1 MKRLPVS
8 LFALLL
14 LLALAACTGKPD
26 LSGLPELE
34 LQGEAGEEY
43 ILLDGTRYDLIP
55 FEVIGSGNSGR
66 WDLRAQPGRRV
77 AVLGQDTI
85 FTVQGD
91 TEEIFLY
98 NVPETFR
105 FGGVYRRRFLRE
117 DHALALPDSAAAFDR
132 GTIRTYA
139 SGGLFGKKS
148 VTTCEFTD
156 EALLAAIFG
165 AWAGLIETP
174 PVPKGLDRDQREGR
188 ALELWSKEYPWL
200 SFHLSCTCYPGG
212 VMLFT
217 GRDGGTVCLPAE
229 VTGQLDWEEPGL
241 WQRLTGGVTS

>member
-1 MKRLPVS
+1 MKRILS
-8 LFALLL
+8 L
-14 LLALAACTGKPD
+14 LLALFLLLLSGCKEKPD

-34 LQGEAGEEY
+34 LLEEDGEEY
-43 ILLDGTRYDLIP
+43 ILLEGTRYNLLP

-66 WDLRAQPGRRV
+66 WDLRAQSGRRV
-77 AVLGQDTI
+77 ALLGADTI
-85 FTVQGD
+85 FTVQGAP
-91 TEEIFLY
+91 EEIFLY
-98 NVPETFR
+98 NLPENFR
-105 FGGVYRRRFLRE
+105 FGGVYRHRFLRE
-117 DHALALPDSAAAFDR
+117 DRTLGLPDSDDAFDR

-139 SGGLFGKKS
+139 SGGLFGKKP

-165 AWAGLIETP
+165 AWEGSIETP
-174 PVPKGLDRDQREGR
+174 PVPEGLDRDQREGR

-200 SFHLSCTCYPGG
+200 SFHLSCTCYPGD

-229 VTGQLDWEEPGL
+229 VAEQLTWEEPGL
-241 WQRLTGGVTS
+241 WQRLIGGAS

>member
-1 MKRLPVS
+1 MKRILS
-8 LFALLL
+8 L
-14 LLALAACTGKPD
+14 LLALLSGCKEKPD

-34 LQGEAGEEY
+34 LLEEDGEEY
-43 ILLDGTRYDLIP
+43 ILLEGTRYNLLP

-66 WDLRAQPGRRV
+66 WDLRAQSGRRV
-77 AVLGQDTI
+77 AVLGADTI

-91 TEEIFLY
+91 PEEIFLY
-98 NVPETFR
+98 NLPENFR
-105 FGGVYRRRFLRE
+105 FGGVYRHRFLRE
-117 DHALALPDSAAAFDR
+117 DRDLVLPDSAAAFDR

-139 SGGLFGKKS
+139 SGGLFGKKP

-165 AWAGLIETP
+165 AWAGSIETP
-174 PVPKGLDRDQREGR
+174 PVPEGLDRDQREGR

-229 VTGQLDWEEPGL
+229 VAEQLTWEEPGL
-241 WQRLTGGVTS
+241 WQRLIGGGAS

>member
-1 MKRLPVS
+1 MKRILS
-8 LFALLL
+8 L
-14 LLALAACTGKPD
+14 LLALFLLLLSGCKEKPD

-34 LQGEAGEEY
+34 LLEEDGEEY
-43 ILLDGTRYDLIP
+43 ILLEGTRYNLLP

-66 WDLRAQPGRRV
+66 WDLRAQSGRRV
-77 AVLGQDTI
+77 AVLGADTI

-91 TEEIFLY
+91 PEEIFLY
-98 NVPETFR
+98 NLPENFR
-105 FGGVYRRRFLRE
+105 FGGVYRHRFLRE
-117 DHALALPDSAAAFDR
+117 DRDLVLPDSAAAFDR

-139 SGGLFGKKS
+139 SGGLFGKKP

-165 AWAGLIETP
+165 AWAGSIETP
-174 PVPKGLDRDQREGR
+174 PVPEGLDRDQREGR

-200 SFHLSCTCYPGG
+200 CFHLSCTCYPGG

-229 VTGQLDWEEPGL
+229 VAEQLTWEEPGL
-241 WQRLTGGVTS
+241 WQRLIGGGAS

>member
-1 MKRLPVS
+1 MKRILS
-8 LFALLL
+8 L
-14 LLALAACTGKPD
+14 LLALFLLLLSGCKEKPD

-34 LQGEAGEEY
+34 LLEEDGEEY
-43 ILLDGTRYDLIP
+43 ILLEGTRYNLLP

-66 WDLRAQPGRRV
+66 WDLRAQSGRRV
-77 AVLGQDTI
+77 ALLGADTI

-91 TEEIFLY
+91 PEEIFLY
-98 NVPETFR
+98 NLPENFR
-105 FGGVYRRRFLRE
+105 FGGVYRHRFLRE
-117 DHALALPDSAAAFDR
+117 DRDLVLPDSAAAFDR

-139 SGGLFGKKS
+139 SGGLFGKKP

-174 PVPKGLDRDQREGR
+174 PVPDGLDRDQREGR

>member
-1 MKRLPVS
+1 MKRILS
-8 LFALLL
+8 L
-14 LLALAACTGKPD
+14 LLALFLLLLPGCKEKPD

-34 LQGEAGEEY
+34 LLEEDGEEY
-43 ILLDGTRYDLIP
+43 ILLEGTRYNLLP

-66 WDLRAQPGRRV
+66 WDLRAQSGRRV
-77 AVLGQDTI
+77 AVLGADTI

-91 TEEIFLY
+91 PEEIFLY
-98 NVPETFR
+98 NLPENFR
-105 FGGVYRRRFLRE
+105 FGGVYRHRFLRE
-117 DHALALPDSAAAFDR
+117 DRDLVLPDSAAAFDR

-139 SGGLFGKKS
+139 SGGLFGKKP

-229 VTGQLDWEEPGL
+229 VAEQLTWEEPGL
-241 WQRLTGGVTS
+241 WQRLIGGGAS

>member
-1 MKRLPVS
+1 MKRILS
-8 LFALLL
+8 L
-14 LLALAACTGKPD
+14 LLALFLLLLPGCKEKPD

-34 LQGEAGEEY
+34 LLEEDGEEY
-43 ILLDGTRYDLIP
+43 ILLEGTRYNLLP

-66 WDLRAQPGRRV
+66 WDLRAQSGRRV
-77 AVLGQDTI
+77 AVLGADTI

-91 TEEIFLY
+91 PEEIFLY
-98 NVPETFR
+98 NLPENFR
-105 FGGVYRRRFLRE
+105 FGGVYRHRFLRE
-117 DHALALPDSAAAFDR
+117 DRDLVLPDSAAAFDR

-165 AWAGLIETP
+165 AWDGSAETP
-174 PVPKGLDRDQREGR
+174 PVPEGLDRDQRESR

-200 SFHLSCTCYPGG
+200 CFHLSCTCYPGG

-229 VTGQLDWEEPGL
+229 VAEQLTWEEPGL
-241 WQRLTGGVTS
+241 WQRLIGGAS

>member
-1 MKRLPVS
+1 MKRILS
-8 LFALLL
+8 L
-14 LLALAACTGKPD
+14 LLALFLLLLSGCKEKPD
-26 LSGLPELE
+26 LSGLPKLE
-34 LQGEAGEEY
+34 LLEEDGEEY
-43 ILLDGTRYDLIP
+43 ILLEGTRYNLLP

-66 WDLRAQPGRRV
+66 WDLRAQSGRRV
-77 AVLGQDTI
+77 AVLGADTI

-91 TEEIFLY
+91 PEEIFLY
-98 NVPETFR
+98 NLPENFR
-105 FGGVYRRRFLRE
+105 FGGVYRHRFLRE
-117 DHALALPDSAAAFDR
+117 DRNLVLPDSAAAFDR

-139 SGGLFGKKS
+139 SGGLFGKKP

-165 AWAGLIETP
+165 AWEGSIETP
-174 PVPKGLDRDQREGR
+174 PVPEGLDRDQREGR

-229 VTGQLDWEEPGL
+229 VAEQLTWEEPGL
-241 WQRLTGGVTS
+241 WQRLIGGAS

>member
-1 MKRLPVS
+1 MKRILS
-8 LFALLL
+8 L
-14 LLALAACTGKPD
+14 LLALFLLLLSGCKEKPD

-34 LQGEAGEEY
+34 LLEEDGEEY
-43 ILLDGTRYDLIP
+43 ILLEGTRYNLLP

-66 WDLRAQPGRRV
+66 WDLRAQSGRRV
-77 AVLGQDTI
+77 AVLGADTI

-91 TEEIFLY
+91 PEEIFLY
-98 NVPETFR
+98 NLPENFR
-105 FGGVYRRRFLRE
+105 FGGVYRHRFLRE
-117 DHALALPDSAAAFDR
+117 DRDLVLPDSAAAFDR

-139 SGGLFGKKS
+139 GGGLFGKKS

-165 AWAGLIETP
+165 AWAGSIETP
-174 PVPKGLDRDQREGR
+174 PVPEGLDRDQREGR

-229 VTGQLDWEEPGL
+229 VAEQLTWEEPGL
-241 WQRLTGGVTS
+241 WQRLIGGGAS

>member
-1 MKRLPVS
+1 MKRILS
-8 LFALLL
+8 L
-14 LLALAACTGKPD
+14 LLALFLLLLPGCKEKPD

-34 LQGEAGEEY
+34 LQEEDGEEY
-43 ILLDGTRYDLIP
+43 ILLEGTRYNLLP

-66 WDLRAQPGRRV
+66 WDLRAQSGRRV
-77 AVLGQDTI
+77 AVLGADTI

-91 TEEIFLY
+91 PEELFLY
-98 NVPETFR
+98 NVPENFR
-105 FGGVYRRRFLRE
+105 FGGVYRHRFLRE
-117 DHALALPDSAAAFDR
+117 DRNLVLPDSAAAFDR

-139 SGGLFGKKS
+139 SGGLFGKKP

-156 EALLAAIFG
+156 EALLSAIFG
-165 AWAGLIETP
+165 AWDGSIETP
-174 PVPKGLDRDQREGR
+174 PVPEGLDRDQREGR

-200 SFHLSCTCYPGG
+200 FFHLSCTCYPGG

-229 VTGQLDWEEPGL
+229 VAEQLTWEEPGL
-241 WQRLTGGVTS
+241 WQRLIGGGAS

>member
-1 MKRLPVS
+1 MKRILS
-8 LFALLL
+8 L
-14 LLALAACTGKPD
+14 LLALFLLLLPGCKEKPD

-34 LQGEAGEEY
+34 LLEEDGEEY
-43 ILLDGTRYDLIP
+43 ILLEGTRYNLLP

-66 WDLRAQPGRRV
+66 WDLRAQSGRRV
-77 AVLGQDTI
+77 AVLGADTI

-91 TEEIFLY
+91 PEEIFLY
-98 NVPETFR
+98 NLPENFR
-105 FGGVYRRRFLRE
+105 FGGVYRHRFLRE
-117 DHALALPDSAAAFDR
+117 DRDLVLPDSAAAFDR

-139 SGGLFGKKS
+139 SGGLFGKKP

-174 PVPKGLDRDQREGR
+174 PVPDGLDRDQREGR

-229 VTGQLDWEEPGL
+229 VAEQLTWEEPGL
-241 WQRLTGGVTS
+241 WQRLIGGGAS

>member
-1 MKRLPVS
+1 MKRILS
-8 LFALLL
+8 L
-14 LLALAACTGKPD
+14 LLALFLLLLSGCKEKPD

-34 LQGEAGEEY
+34 LLEEDGEEY
-43 ILLDGTRYDLIP
+43 ILLEGTRYNLLP

-66 WDLRAQPGRRV
+66 WDLRAQSGRRV
-77 AVLGQDTI
+77 AVLGADTI

-91 TEEIFLY
+91 PEEIFLY
-98 NVPETFR
+98 NLPENFR
-105 FGGVYRRRFLRE
+105 FGGVYRHRFLRE
-117 DHALALPDSAAAFDR
+117 DRDLVLPDSAAAFDR

-139 SGGLFGKKS
+139 SGGLFGKKP

-174 PVPKGLDRDQREGR
+174 PVPEGLDRDQREGR

-200 SFHLSCTCYPGG
+200 CFHLSCTCYPGG

-229 VTGQLDWEEPGL
+229 VAEQLTWEEPGL
-241 WQRLTGGVTS
+241 WQRLIGGGAS

>member
-1 MKRLPVS
+1 MKRILS
-8 LFALLL
+8 L
-14 LLALAACTGKPD
+14 LLALFLLLLSGCKEKPD

-34 LQGEAGEEY
+34 LLEEDGEEY
-43 ILLDGTRYDLIP
+43 ILLEGTRYNLLP

-66 WDLRAQPGRRV
+66 WDLRAQSGRRV
-77 AVLGQDTI
+77 AVLGADTI

-91 TEEIFLY
+91 PEEIFLY
-98 NVPETFR
+98 NLPENFR
-105 FGGVYRRRFLRE
+105 FGGVYRHRFLRE
-117 DHALALPDSAAAFDR
+117 DRDLVLPDSAAAFDR

-156 EALLAAIFG
+156 ETLLAAIFG
-165 AWAGLIETP
+165 AWDGSIETP
-174 PVPKGLDRDQREGR
+174 PVPEGLDRDQREGR

-229 VTGQLDWEEPGL
+229 VAEQLTWEEPGL
-241 WQRLTGGVTS
+241 WQRLIGGGAS

>member
-1 MKRLPVS
+1 MKRILS
-8 LFALLL
+8 L
-14 LLALAACTGKPD
+14 LLALFLLLLSGCKEKPD

-34 LQGEAGEEY
+34 LLEEDGEEY
-43 ILLDGTRYDLIP
+43 ILLEGTRYNLLP

-66 WDLRAQPGRRV
+66 WDLRAQSGRRV
-77 AVLGQDTI
+77 AVLGADTI

-91 TEEIFLY
+91 PEEIFLY
-98 NVPETFR
+98 NLPENFR
-105 FGGVYRRRFLRE
+105 FGGVYRHRFLRE
-117 DHALALPDSAAAFDR
+117 DRDLPDSAAAFDR

-139 SGGLFGKKS
+139 SGGLFGKKP

-174 PVPKGLDRDQREGR
+174 PVPEGLDRDQREGR

-229 VTGQLDWEEPGL
+229 VAEQLTWEEPGL
-241 WQRLTGGVTS
+241 WQRLIGGGAS

>member
-1 MKRLPVS
+1 MKRILS
-8 LFALLL
+8 L
-14 LLALAACTGKPD
+14 LLALFLLLLSGCKEKPD

-34 LQGEAGEEY
+34 LLEEDGEEY
-43 ILLDGTRYDLIP
+43 ILLEGTRYNLLP

-66 WDLRAQPGRRV
+66 WDLRAQSGRRV
-77 AVLGQDTI
+77 ALLGADTI

-91 TEEIFLY
+91 PEELFLY
-98 NVPETFR
+98 NVPENFR
-105 FGGVYRRRFLRE
+105 FGGVYRHRFLRE
-117 DHALALPDSAAAFDR
+117 DRDLVLPDSAAAFDR

-139 SGGLFGKKS
+139 SGGLFGKKP

-165 AWAGLIETP
+165 AWDGSAETP
-174 PVPKGLDRDQREGR
+174 PVPEGLDRDQRESR

-200 SFHLSCTCYPGG
+200 CFHLSCTCYPGG

-229 VTGQLDWEEPGL
+229 VAEQLTWEEPGL
-241 WQRLTGGVTS
+241 WQRLIGGGAS

>member
-1 MKRLPVS
+1 MKRILS
-8 LFALLL
+8 L
-14 LLALAACTGKPD
+14 LLALFLLLLSGCKEKPD

-34 LQGEAGEEY
+34 LLEEDGEEY
-43 ILLDGTRYDLIP
+43 ILLEGTRYNLLP

-66 WDLRAQPGRRV
+66 WDLRAQSGRRV
-77 AVLGQDTI
+77 ALLGADTI

-91 TEEIFLY
+91 PEEIFLY
-98 NVPETFR
+98 NVPENFR
-105 FGGVYRRRFLRE
+105 FGGVYRHRFLRE
-117 DHALALPDSAAAFDR
+117 DRTLALPDPAAAFDR

-139 SGGLFGKKS
+139 SGGLFGKKP

-165 AWAGLIETP
+165 AWEGSIETP
-174 PVPKGLDRDQREGR
+174 PVPEGLDRDQREGR

-200 SFHLSCTCYPGG
+200 SFHLSCTCYPGD

-229 VTGQLDWEEPGL
+229 VAEQLTWEEPGL
-241 WQRLTGGVTS
+241 WQRLIGGAS

>member
-1 MKRLPVS
+1 MKRILS
-8 LFALLL
+8 L
-14 LLALAACTGKPD
+14 LLALFLLLLSGCKEKPD

-34 LQGEAGEEY
+34 LLEEDGEEY
-43 ILLDGTRYDLIP
+43 ILLEGTRYNLLP

-66 WDLRAQPGRRV
+66 WDLRAQSGRRV
-77 AVLGQDTI
+77 AVLGADTI

-91 TEEIFLY
+91 PEEIFLY
-98 NVPETFR
+98 NLPENFR
-105 FGGVYRRRFLRE
+105 FGGVYRHRFLRE
-117 DHALALPDSAAAFDR
+117 DRDLVLPDSAAAFDR

-139 SGGLFGKKS
+139 SGGLFGKK
-148 VTTCEFTD
+148 TTCEFTD

-174 PVPKGLDRDQREGR
+174 PVPEGLDRDQREGR

-229 VTGQLDWEEPGL
+229 VAEQLTWEEPGL
-241 WQRLTGGVTS
+241 WQRLIGGGAS

>member
-1 MKRLPVS
+1 MKRILS
-8 LFALLL
+8 L
-14 LLALAACTGKPD
+14 LLALFLLLLSGCKEKPD

-34 LQGEAGEEY
+34 LLEEDGEEY
-43 ILLDGTRYDLIP
+43 ILLEGTRYNLLP

-66 WDLRAQPGRRV
+66 WDLRAQSGRRV
-77 AVLGQDTI
+77 ALLGADTI

-91 TEEIFLY
+91 PEEIFLY
-98 NVPETFR
+98 NLPENFR
-105 FGGVYRRRFLRE
+105 FGGVYRHRFLRE
-117 DHALALPDSAAAFDR
+117 DRDLVLPDSAAAFDR

-139 SGGLFGKKS
+139 SGGLFGKKP

-229 VTGQLDWEEPGL
+229 VAEQLTWEEPGL
-241 WQRLTGGVTS
+241 WQRLIGGAS

>member
-1 MKRLPVS
+1 M
-8 LFALLL
+8 
-14 LLALAACTGKPD
+14 
-26 LSGLPELE
+26 
-34 LQGEAGEEY
+34 
-43 ILLDGTRYDLIP
+43 
-55 FEVIGSGNSGR
+55 
-66 WDLRAQPGRRV
+66 
-77 AVLGQDTI
+77 LGQDTI

-91 TEEIFLY
+91 PEEIFLY

-117 DHALALPDSAAAFDR
+117 DHALALPDSAAFDR

-139 SGGLFGKKS
+139 SGGLFGKKP

-165 AWAGLIETP
+165 AWAGSIETP
-174 PVPKGLDRDQREGR
+174 PVPEGLDRDQREGR

-229 VTGQLDWEEPGL
+229 VAEQLTWEEPGL
-241 WQRLTGGVTS
+241 WQRLIGGGAS

>member
-1 MKRLPVS
+1 MKRILS
-8 LFALLL
+8 L
-14 LLALAACTGKPD
+14 LLALFLLLLPGCKEKPD
-26 LSGLPELE
+26 LSRLPELE
-34 LQGEAGEEY
+34 LQEEDGEEY
-43 ILLDGTRYDLIP
+43 ILLEGTRYNLLP

-66 WDLRAQPGRRV
+66 WDLRAQSGRRV
-77 AVLGQDTI
+77 AVLGADTI

-91 TEEIFLY
+91 PEELFLY
-98 NVPETFR
+98 NVPENFR
-105 FGGVYRRRFLRE
+105 FGGVYRHRFLRE
-117 DHALALPDSAAAFDR
+117 DRNLVLPDSAAAFDR

-139 SGGLFGKKS
+139 SGGLFGKKP

-165 AWAGLIETP
+165 AWDGSIETP
-174 PVPKGLDRDQREGR
+174 PVPEGLDRDQREGR

-200 SFHLSCTCYPGG
+200 FFHLSCTCYPGG

-229 VTGQLDWEEPGL
+229 VAEQLTWEEPGL
-241 WQRLTGGVTS
+241 WQRLIGGGAS

>member
-1 MKRLPVS
+1 MKRILS
-8 LFALLL
+8 L
-14 LLALAACTGKPD
+14 LLALFLLLLPGCKEKPD

-34 LQGEAGEEY
+34 LLEEDGEEY
-43 ILLDGTRYDLIP
+43 ILLEGTRYNLLP

-66 WDLRAQPGRRV
+66 WDLRAQSGRRV
-77 AVLGQDTI
+77 ALLGADTI

-91 TEEIFLY
+91 PEEIFLY
-98 NVPETFR
+98 NLPENFR
-105 FGGVYRRRFLRE
+105 FGGVYRHRFLRE
-117 DHALALPDSAAAFDR
+117 DRDLVLPDSAAAFDR

-139 SGGLFGKKS
+139 SGGLFGKKP

-165 AWAGLIETP
+165 AWEGSIETP
-174 PVPKGLDRDQREGR
+174 PVPEGLDRDQREGR

-229 VTGQLDWEEPGL
+229 VAEQLTWEEPGL
-241 WQRLTGGVTS
+241 WQRLIGGGAS

>member
-1 MKRLPVS
+1 MKRILS
-8 LFALLL
+8 L
-14 LLALAACTGKPD
+14 LLALFLLLLSGCKEKPD

-34 LQGEAGEEY
+34 LLEEDGEEY
-43 ILLDGTRYDLIP
+43 ILLEGTRYNLLP

-66 WDLRAQPGRRV
+66 WDLRAQSGRRV
-77 AVLGQDTI
+77 AVLGADTI

-91 TEEIFLY
+91 PEEIFLY
-98 NVPETFR
+98 NLPENFR
-105 FGGVYRRRFLRE
+105 FGGVYRHRFLRE
-117 DHALALPDSAAAFDR
+117 DRDLVLPDSAAAFDR

-139 SGGLFGKKS
+139 SGGLFGKKP

-156 EALLAAIFG
+156 EAPLAAIFG
-165 AWAGLIETP
+165 AWAGSIETP
-174 PVPKGLDRDQREGR
+174 PVPEGLDRDQREGR

-229 VTGQLDWEEPGL
+229 VAEQLTWEEPGL
-241 WQRLTGGVTS
+241 WQRLIGGGAS

>member
-1 MKRLPVS
+1 MKRILS
-8 LFALLL
+8 L
-14 LLALAACTGKPD
+14 LLALFLLLLPGCKEKPD

-34 LQGEAGEEY
+34 LQEEDGEEY
-43 ILLDGTRYDLIP
+43 ILLEGTRYNLLP

-66 WDLRAQPGRRV
+66 WDLRAQSGRRV
-77 AVLGQDTI
+77 AVLGADTI

-91 TEEIFLY
+91 PEELFLY
-98 NVPETFR
+98 NVPENFR
-105 FGGVYRRRFLRE
+105 FGGVYRHRFLRE
-117 DHALALPDSAAAFDR
+117 DRNLVLPDSAAAFDR

-139 SGGLFGKKS
+139 SGGLFGKKP

-165 AWAGLIETP
+165 AWDGSIETP
-174 PVPKGLDRDQREGR
+174 PVPEGLDRDQREGR
-188 ALELWSKEYPWL
+188 TLELWSKEYPWL
-200 SFHLSCTCYPGG
+200 FFHLSCTCYPGG

-229 VTGQLDWEEPGL
+229 VADQLIWEEPGL
-241 WQRLTGGVTS
+241 WQRLIGGGAS

>member
-1 MKRLPVS
+1 MKRILS
-8 LFALLL
+8 L
-14 LLALAACTGKPD
+14 LLALFLLLLSGCKEKPD

-34 LQGEAGEEY
+34 LLEEDGEEY
-43 ILLDGTRYDLIP
+43 ILLEGTRYNLLP

-66 WDLRAQPGRRV
+66 WDLRAQSGRRV
-77 AVLGQDTI
+77 ALLGADTI

-91 TEEIFLY
+91 PEEIFLY
-98 NVPETFR
+98 NLPENFR
-105 FGGVYRRRFLRE
+105 FGGVYRHRFLRE
-117 DHALALPDSAAAFDR
+117 DRDLVLPDSAAAFDR

-139 SGGLFGKKS
+139 SGGLFGKKP

-165 AWAGLIETP
+165 AWEGSIETP
-174 PVPKGLDRDQREGR
+174 PVPEGLDRDQREGR

-229 VTGQLDWEEPGL
+229 VAEQLTWEEPGL
-241 WQRLTGGVTS
+241 WQRLIGGGAS

>member
-1 MKRLPVS
+1 MKRILS
-8 LFALLL
+8 L
-14 LLALAACTGKPD
+14 LLALFLLLLSGCKEKPD

-34 LQGEAGEEY
+34 LLEEDGEEY
-43 ILLDGTRYDLIP
+43 ILLEGTRYNLLP

-66 WDLRAQPGRRV
+66 WDLRAQSGRRV
-77 AVLGQDTI
+77 ALLGADTI

-91 TEEIFLY
+91 PEEIFLY
-98 NVPETFR
+98 NLPENFR
-105 FGGVYRRRFLRE
+105 FGGVYRHRFLRE
-117 DHALALPDSAAAFDR
+117 DRDLALPDSAAAFDR

-139 SGGLFGKKS
+139 SGGLFGKKP

-217 GRDGGTVCLPAE
+217 DRDGGTVCLPAE
-229 VTGQLDWEEPGL
+229 VAEQLTWEEPGL
-241 WQRLTGGVTS
+241 WQRLIGGGAS

>member
-1 MKRLPVS
+1 MRRFVFPFL
-8 LFALLL
+8 ALLL
-14 LLALAACTGKPD
+14 LLFPGCKGEPD

-34 LQGEAGEEY
+34 LLAGEDGQEY
-43 ILLDGTRYDLIP
+43 ILLEGTRYDLIP
-55 FEVIGSGNSGR
+55 FEVLGSGNSGR
-66 WDLRAQPGRRV
+66 WNLQAQKGRRV
-77 AVLGQDTI
+77 AVLEQDTI

-91 TEEIFLY
+91 EEECFLY

-105 FGGVYRRRFLRE
+105 FGGVYCHRFLRE
-117 DHALALPDSAAAFDR
+117 GYTLALPDTAAAFDR

-156 EALLAAIFG
+156 EALLAAIFD
-165 AWAGLIETP
+165 AWNGSMETP
-174 PVPKGLDRDQREGR
+174 PVPDGLDRDQRESR
-188 ALELWSKEYPWL
+188 SLDLWSKEYPWL
-200 SFHLSCTCYPGG
+200 CFHLACSCYPGG

-229 VTGQLDWEEPGL
+229 VTEQLDWEEPGL
-241 WQRLTGGVTS
+241 WQRLIGGLGS

>member
-1 MKRLPVS
+1 MKRILS
-8 LFALLL
+8 L
-14 LLALAACTGKPD
+14 LLALFLLLLSGCKEKPD

-34 LQGEAGEEY
+34 LLEEDGEEY
-43 ILLDGTRYDLIP
+43 ILLEGTRYNLLP

-66 WDLRAQPGRRV
+66 WDLQAQSGRRV
-77 AVLGQDTI
+77 AVLGADTI

-91 TEEIFLY
+91 PEEIFLY
-98 NVPETFR
+98 NLPENFR
-105 FGGVYRRRFLRE
+105 FGGVYRHRFLRE
-117 DHALALPDSAAAFDR
+117 DRDLVLPDSAAAFDR

-139 SGGLFGKKS
+139 SGGLFGKKP

-217 GRDGGTVCLPAE
+217 DRDGGTVCLPAE
-229 VTGQLDWEEPGL
+229 VAEQLTWEEPGL
-241 WQRLTGGVTS
+241 WQRLIGGGAS

>member
-1 MKRLPVS
+1 MKRILS
-8 LFALLL
+8 L
-14 LLALAACTGKPD
+14 LLALFLLLLSGCKEKPD

-34 LQGEAGEEY
+34 LLEEDGEEY
-43 ILLDGTRYDLIP
+43 ILLEGTRYNLLP

-66 WDLRAQPGRRV
+66 WDLRAQSGRRV
-77 AVLGQDTI
+77 AVLGADTI

-91 TEEIFLY
+91 PEEIFLY
-98 NVPETFR
+98 NLPENFR
-105 FGGVYRRRFLRE
+105 FGGVYRHRFLRE
-117 DHALALPDSAAAFDR
+117 DRDLVLPDSAAAFDR
-132 GTIRTYA
+132 GPIRTYA
-139 SGGLFGKKS
+139 SGGLFGKKP

-229 VTGQLDWEEPGL
+229 VAEQLTWEEPGL
-241 WQRLTGGVTS
+241 WQRLIGGGAS

>member
-1 MKRLPVS
+1 MKRILS
-8 LFALLL
+8 L
-14 LLALAACTGKPD
+14 LLALFLLLLSGCKEKPD

-34 LQGEAGEEY
+34 LLEEDGEEY
-43 ILLDGTRYDLIP
+43 ILLEGTRYNLLP

-66 WDLRAQPGRRV
+66 WDLRAQSGRRV
-77 AVLGQDTI
+77 ALLGADTI

-91 TEEIFLY
+91 PEELFLY
-98 NVPETFR
+98 NVPENFR
-105 FGGVYRRRFLRE
+105 FGGVYRHRFLRE
-117 DHALALPDSAAAFDR
+117 DRDLVLPDSAAAFDR

-139 SGGLFGKKS
+139 SGGLFGKKP

-165 AWAGLIETP
+165 AWEGSIETP
-174 PVPKGLDRDQREGR
+174 PVPEGLDRDQREGR

>member
-1 MKRLPVS
+1 MKRILS
-8 LFALLL
+8 L
-14 LLALAACTGKPD
+14 LLALFLLLLSGCKEKPD

-34 LQGEAGEEY
+34 LLEEDGEEY
-43 ILLDGTRYDLIP
+43 ILLEGTRYNLLP

-66 WDLRAQPGRRV
+66 WDLRAQSGRRV
-77 AVLGQDTI
+77 ALLGADTI

-91 TEEIFLY
+91 PEEIFLY
-98 NVPETFR
+98 NLPENFR
-105 FGGVYRRRFLRE
+105 FGGVYRHRFLRE
-117 DHALALPDSAAAFDR
+117 DRDLVLPDSAAAFDR

-139 SGGLFGKKS
+139 SGGLFGKKP

-174 PVPKGLDRDQREGR
+174 PVPDGLDRDQREGR

-229 VTGQLDWEEPGL
+229 VAEQLTWEEPGL
-241 WQRLTGGVTS
+241 WQRLIGGGAS

>member
-1 MKRLPVS
+1 MKRILS
-8 LFALLL
+8 L
-14 LLALAACTGKPD
+14 LLALFLLLLSGCKEKPD

-34 LQGEAGEEY
+34 LLEEDGEEY
-43 ILLDGTRYDLIP
+43 ILLEGTRYNLLP

-66 WDLRAQPGRRV
+66 WDLRAQSGRRV
-77 AVLGQDTI
+77 AVLGADTI

-91 TEEIFLY
+91 PEEIFLY
-98 NVPETFR
+98 NLPENFR
-105 FGGVYRRRFLRE
+105 FGGVYRHRFLRE
-117 DHALALPDSAAAFDR
+117 DRDLVLPDSAAAFDR

-139 SGGLFGKKS
+139 SGGLFGKKP

-165 AWAGLIETP
+165 AWAG
-174 PVPKGLDRDQREGR
+174 PVPEGLDRDQREGR

-229 VTGQLDWEEPGL
+229 VAEQLTWEEPGL
-241 WQRLTGGVTS
+241 WQRLIGGGAS

>member
-1 MKRLPVS
+1 MKRILS
-8 LFALLL
+8 L
-14 LLALAACTGKPD
+14 LLALFLLLLSGCKEKPD

-34 LQGEAGEEY
+34 LLEEDGEEY
-43 ILLDGTRYDLIP
+43 ILLEGTRYNLLP

-66 WDLRAQPGRRV
+66 WDLRAQSGRRG
-77 AVLGQDTI
+77 AVLGADTI

-91 TEEIFLY
+91 PEEIFLY
-98 NVPETFR
+98 NLPENFR
-105 FGGVYRRRFLRE
+105 FGGVYRHRFLRE
-117 DHALALPDSAAAFDR
+117 DRDLVLPDSAAAFDR

-139 SGGLFGKKS
+139 SGGLFGKKP

-174 PVPKGLDRDQREGR
+174 PVPEGLDRDQREGR

-229 VTGQLDWEEPGL
+229 VAEQLTWEEPGL
-241 WQRLTGGVTS
+241 WQRLIGGGAS

>member
-1 MKRLPVS
+1 MKRILS
-8 LFALLL
+8 L
-14 LLALAACTGKPD
+14 LLALFLLLLSGCKEKPD

-34 LQGEAGEEY
+34 LLEEDGEEY
-43 ILLDGTRYDLIP
+43 ILLEGTRYNLLP

-66 WDLRAQPGRRV
+66 WDLRAQSGRRV
-77 AVLGQDTI
+77 AVLGADTI

-91 TEEIFLY
+91 PEEIFLY
-98 NVPETFR
+98 NLPENFR
-105 FGGVYRRRFLRE
+105 FGGVYRHRFLRE
-117 DHALALPDSAAAFDR
+117 DRDLVLPDSAAAFDR

-139 SGGLFGKKS
+139 SGGLFGKKP

-165 AWAGLIETP
+165 AWAGSIETP
-174 PVPKGLDRDQREGR
+174 PVPEGLDRDQREGR

-200 SFHLSCTCYPGG
+200 SFHLSCTCYPGD

-229 VTGQLDWEEPGL
+229 VAEQLTWEEPGL
-241 WQRLTGGVTS
+241 WQRLIGGAS

>member
-1 MKRLPVS
+1 MKRILS
-8 LFALLL
+8 L
-14 LLALAACTGKPD
+14 LLALFLLLLSGCKEKPD

-34 LQGEAGEEY
+34 LLEEDGEEY
-43 ILLDGTRYDLIP
+43 ILLEGTRYNLLP

-66 WDLRAQPGRRV
+66 WDLRAQSGRRV
-77 AVLGQDTI
+77 AVLGADTI

-91 TEEIFLY
+91 PEEIFLY
-98 NVPETFR
+98 NLPENFR
-105 FGGVYRRRFLRE
+105 FGGVYRHRFLRE
-117 DHALALPDSAAAFDR
+117 DRDLVLPDSAAAFDR

-139 SGGLFGKKS
+139 SGGLFGKKP

-165 AWAGLIETP
+165 AWAGSIETP
-174 PVPKGLDRDQREGR
+174 PVPEGLDRDQREGR

-229 VTGQLDWEEPGL
+229 VAEQLTWEEPGL
-241 WQRLTGGVTS
+241 WQRLIGGGAS